1 MATESKGVT
10 EKPVE
15 SCQLAQLQRAKKW
28 RVAAWRKSCASG
40 HQQVSKFFTAYHK
53 RLQIF
58 FQVVDLYMYFMLA
71 QCLLKVV
78 GLLDMFV

>member
-1 MATESKGVT
+1 LSIGATAKG
-10 EKPVE
+10 
-15 SCQLAQLQRAKKW
+15 KKW

-40 HQQVSKFFTAYHK
+40 RQQVSKFFTACHK

-58 FQVVDLYMYFMLA
+58 FQVIDLHMNFLLA